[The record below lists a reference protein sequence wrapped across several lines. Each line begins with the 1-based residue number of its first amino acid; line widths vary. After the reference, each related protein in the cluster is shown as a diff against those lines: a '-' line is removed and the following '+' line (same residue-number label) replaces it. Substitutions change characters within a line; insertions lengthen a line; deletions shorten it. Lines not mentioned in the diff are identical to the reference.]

1 VELSPSSTSF
11 GGTCVGRGRIPLH
24 RPTIGKSIGPW
35 HKQSRVW
42 NKSHNAMLSMLIL
55 SKAYPF
61 HGILSHV
68 ARLMKALMVLG
79 RVSAEKQQ
87 RVGP

>member
-1 VELSPSSTSF
+1 
-11 GGTCVGRGRIPLH
+11 
-24 RPTIGKSIGPW
+24 
-35 HKQSRVW
+35 
-42 NKSHNAMLSMLIL
+42 MLIL

-61 HGILSHV
+61 HGILHV

>member
-1 VELSPSSTSF
+1 
-11 GGTCVGRGRIPLH
+11 
-24 RPTIGKSIGPW
+24 
-35 HKQSRVW
+35 
-42 NKSHNAMLSMLIL
+42 MLIL

-61 HGILSHV
+61 HGILSHI